1 MESFLLI
8 LYTVLSLLFYLLP
21 VIVIIAGILQLK
33 KHKNMGILLIVLGT
47 AYALIVIGLRVY
59 YSFFA

>member
-8 LYTVLSLLFYLLP
+8 LYTILSFLFYLLP
-21 VIVIIAGILQLK
+21 VIVIIAGISQLK
-33 KHKNMGILLIVLGT
+33 KRKNMGIFLIVLGA
-47 AYALIVIGLRVY
+47 AYALIAIGLRVY

>member
-47 AYALIVIGLRVY
+47 AYALIVIGLRVF

>member
-8 LYTVLSLLFYLLP
+8 LYTILSFLFYLLP
-21 VIVIIAGILQLK
+21 AIVIIAGILQLK
-33 KHKNMGILLIVLGT
+33 KRKNMGILLIVLGV
-47 AYALIVIGLRVY
+47 AYTLIAIGLRVY